1 MRYRIKLGEA
11 YNGCI
16 PVSVWYVQVKK
27 DTMFGV
33 SEWVKVKGYQERRKA
48 EKLLRILTGEIKI

>member
-1 MRYRIKLGEA
+1 MRYRLKLGEA

-16 PVSVWYVQVKK
+16 PVSVWFVQVKK

-33 SEWVKVKGYQERRKA
+33 EWVNVKGYEERRKA

>member
-16 PVSVWYVQVKK
+16 PVSVWFVQKK
-27 DTMFGV
+27 IDTMFGV
-33 SEWVKVKGYQERRKA
+33 QWINVKGYQERSKA
-48 EKLLRILTGEIKI
+48 EKLLRILTGEIKL

>member
-1 MRYRIKLGEA
+1 MRYRLKLGEA

-27 DTMFGV
+27 DTMCGV
-33 SEWVKVKGYQERRKA
+33 EWVNVKGYEERRKA
-48 EKLLRILTGEIKI
+48 EKLLRILTGEIKL

>member
-1 MRYRIKLGEA
+1 MRYRLKLGEA

-16 PVSVWYVQVKK
+16 PVSVWFVQVKK

-33 SEWVKVKGYQERRKA
+33 EWVNVKPYKERSKA
-48 EKLLRILTGEIKI
+48 EKLLRILSGEIKI

>member
-1 MRYRIKLGEA
+1 MRYKIKLGEA

-33 SEWVKVKGYQERRKA
+33 EWVNVKGYEERRKA
-48 EKLLRILTGEIKI
+48 EKLLRILSGEIKL

>member
-1 MRYRIKLGEA
+1 MRYKIKLGEA

-27 DTMFGV
+27 DTKFGV
-33 SEWVKVKGYQERRKA
+33 EWVNVKGYEERRKA
-48 EKLLRILTGEIKI
+48 EKLLRILTGEIKL

>member
-1 MRYRIKLGEA
+1 MRNRIKLGEA

-16 PVSVWYVQVKK
+16 PVSVWFVQVKK

-33 SEWVKVKGYQERRKA
+33 EWVNVKGYEERRKA